1 MFLLLPLTGIPLTS
15 NNILHWTR
23 PSSHCKHFQHQLY
36 DNFSKFHL
44 RLELSDFIV
53 GAIVEIFI
61 AHSCAMHFII
71 IIYKLFGGQN
81 SSFLV
86 LIKYCTSLSLVI
98 LGNILYR
105 ADEEI
110 KDANDAIVYYKEEEQ
125 RYKKA
130 KDENNAQII
139 KLRTEK
145 DDANRRLAKL
155 TNERDDANRR
165 LAKLKTER
173 DQSNSD
179 AARLKV
185 EKDELLNMLQKQKS
199 SNDAGRHCKDALN
212 NQLHEKD
219 MECKQS
225 KKIVENLNRKLDEIQ
240 SQQKEF
246 LKPR

>member
-44 RLELSDFIV
+44 RLELSDFIF

-110 KDANDAIVYYKEEEQ
+110 KDANDAIVYYKEEQQ

-130 KDENNAQII
+130 KDDNNAQII
-139 KLRTEK
+139 KLRTAKE
-145 DDANRRLAKL
+145 DANRRLAKL
-155 TNERDDANRR
+155 TSERDDANRR

-185 EKDELLNMLQKQKS
+185 EKDELLNILQKQKS
-199 SNDAGRHCKDALN
+199 SNDAGRHCEDALN

>member
-1 MFLLLPLTGIPLTS
+1 L
-15 NNILHWTR
+15 
-23 PSSHCKHFQHQLY
+23 
-36 DNFSKFHL
+36 HL
-44 RLELSDFIV
+44 RLELSDFIF

-61 AHSCAMHFII
+61 AHSCTMHFII

-98 LGNILYR
+98 LGNIFYR

-125 RYKKA
+125 RYKNA
-130 KDENNAQII
+130 KDDNNAQII

-145 DDANRRLAKL
+145 EDANGRLAKLTNEREDANRRLAKL

-173 DQSNSD
+173 DQSNAD
-179 AARLKV
+179 AASLKV
-185 EKDELLNMLQKQKS
+185 EKDELLNKLQKQKS
-199 SNDAGRHCKDALN
+199 SNDAGQHCKDALS

>member
-1 MFLLLPLTGIPLTS
+1 MFLSI
-15 NNILHWTR
+15 
-23 PSSHCKHFQHQLY
+23 
-36 DNFSKFHL
+36 
-44 RLELSDFIV
+44 
-53 GAIVEIFI
+53 
-61 AHSCAMHFII
+61 
-71 IIYKLFGGQN
+71 
-81 SSFLV
+81 
-86 LIKYCTSLSLVI
+86 VI
-98 LGNILYR
+98 LRNILYR
-105 ADEEI
+105 TDEEI
-110 KDANDAIVYYKEEEQ
+110 KVANDAIVYYKEEGQ

-139 KLRTEK
+139 KLRTAKEDANGRLAK
-145 DDANRRLAKL
+145 LTNERDDANRRLAKL

-219 MECKQS
+219 LECKRS

-240 SQQKEF
+240 SQQFVSFRPIHIMYFRNNEIKSS
-246 LKPR
+246 

>member
-1 MFLLLPLTGIPLTS
+1 
-15 NNILHWTR
+15 
-23 PSSHCKHFQHQLY
+23 
-36 DNFSKFHL
+36 
-44 RLELSDFIV
+44 V
-53 GAIVEIFI
+53 
-61 AHSCAMHFII
+61 
-71 IIYKLFGGQN
+71 
-81 SSFLV
+81 
-86 LIKYCTSLSLVI
+86 
-98 LGNILYR
+98 
-105 ADEEI
+105 
-110 KDANDAIVYYKEEEQ
+110 NDAIVYYKEEQQ
-125 RYKKA
+125 RYEKE
-130 KDENNAQII
+130 KDENNAQIV

-145 DDANRRLAKL
+145 EDANGRLAKLTNERDDANRRLAKL

-173 DQSNSD
+173 DQSNSG

-185 EKDELLNMLQKQKS
+185 EKDELLNMLHKQKS
-199 SNDAGRHCKDALN
+199 SNDAGQHCEDALS

>member
-1 MFLLLPLTGIPLTS
+1 MFLSI
-15 NNILHWTR
+15 
-23 PSSHCKHFQHQLY
+23 
-36 DNFSKFHL
+36 
-44 RLELSDFIV
+44 
-53 GAIVEIFI
+53 
-61 AHSCAMHFII
+61 
-71 IIYKLFGGQN
+71 
-81 SSFLV
+81 
-86 LIKYCTSLSLVI
+86 VI
-98 LGNILYR
+98 LRNILYR
-105 ADEEI
+105 VDEEI
-110 KDANDAIVYYKEEEQ
+110 KDAKDAMVYYKEEQQ

-139 KLRTEK
+139 NLRTEK
-145 DDANRRLAKL
+145 EDANRRLEKL

-185 EKDELLNMLQKQKS
+185 EKDELLSMLQKQKS
-199 SNDAGRHCKDALN
+199 SNDAGRHCEDALN

-219 MECKQS
+219 LECKQS

-240 SQQKEF
+240 SQQKEL

>member
-1 MFLLLPLTGIPLTS
+1 MLLLLPLTGIPLTS
-15 NNILHWTR
+15 NTILHWTR

-44 RLELSDFIV
+44 RLSDFIF

-105 ADEEI
+105 AEEEI
-110 KDANDAIVYYKEEEQ
+110 KDANDAIVYYKEEQQ
-125 RYKKA
+125 RYKNA

-145 DDANRRLAKL
+145 
-155 TNERDDANRR
+155 EDANRR

-199 SNDAGRHCKDALN
+199 SNDAGRHCEDALN

>member
-1 MFLLLPLTGIPLTS
+1 MFLSI
-15 NNILHWTR
+15 
-23 PSSHCKHFQHQLY
+23 
-36 DNFSKFHL
+36 
-44 RLELSDFIV
+44 
-53 GAIVEIFI
+53 
-61 AHSCAMHFII
+61 
-71 IIYKLFGGQN
+71 
-81 SSFLV
+81 
-86 LIKYCTSLSLVI
+86 VI
-98 LGNILYR
+98 LRNILYR
-105 ADEEI
+105 TDEEI
-110 KDANDAIVYYKEEEQ
+110 KVANDAIVYYKEEGQ

-139 KLRTEK
+139 KLRTAKE
-145 DDANRRLAKL
+145 DANRRLAKL

-240 SQQKEF
+240 SQQKGF

>member
-1 MFLLLPLTGIPLTS
+1 MFLSLI
-15 NNILHWTR
+15 ILR
-23 PSSHCKHFQHQLY
+23 
-36 DNFSKFHL
+36 
-44 RLELSDFIV
+44 
-53 GAIVEIFI
+53 
-61 AHSCAMHFII
+61 
-71 IIYKLFGGQN
+71 
-81 SSFLV
+81 
-86 LIKYCTSLSLVI
+86 
-98 LGNILYR
+98 NILYW
-105 ADEEI
+105 AEEEL
-110 KDANDAIVYYKEEEQ
+110 KDANDAIVYYKEEQQ

-130 KDENNAQII
+130 KDNNNAQII

-165 LAKLKTER
+165 LAKLRTER

-185 EKDELLNMLQKQKS
+185 EKDELWIMLQKQKS
-199 SNDAGRHCKDALN
+199 SNNAGRHCEDALN

-246 LKPR
+246 LKPSCVI

>member
-15 NNILHWTR
+15 NTILHWTR

-44 RLELSDFIV
+44 RLSDFIF

-110 KDANDAIVYYKEEEQ
+110 KDANDAIVYYKEEQQ
-125 RYKKA
+125 RYKNA
-130 KDENNAQII
+130 KDDNNAQII

-145 DDANRRLAKL
+145 DDTNGRLAKL

-165 LAKLKTER
+165 LAKLKTEL
-173 DQSNSD
+173 DQSNSV

-219 MECKQS
+219 LECKQS

>member
-23 PSSHCKHFQHQLY
+23 PSSHCKHFQHQFY

-44 RLELSDFIV
+44 RLSDFIF

-86 LIKYCTSLSLVI
+86 LSKYCTSLSSVI

-110 KDANDAIVYYKEEEQ
+110 KHANDAIVYYKEEEQ

-145 DDANRRLAKL
+145 EDANGRLAKL
-155 TNERDDANRR
+155 R
-165 LAKLKTER
+165 TEK

-185 EKDELLNMLQKQKS
+185 EKDELLNL
-199 SNDAGRHCKDALN
+199 L
-212 NQLHEKD
+212 
-219 MECKQS
+219 
-225 KKIVENLNRKLDEIQ
+225 RK
-240 SQQKEF
+240 
-246 LKPR
+246 